1 MNIVVVSQIFHPVP
15 FRVND
20 IVQALTAAGH
30 EVKVVTGL
38 PDYGLPSI
46 PKEYRWFRKR
56 REEFFG
62 ARVIR
67 VPTFARRSG
76 MLHRALNYVSF
87 VVSGWFYMSFTNK
100 KEVDVIFCYETSP
113 VLQAI
118 PAIRLKKRTK
128 KKLVL
133 YCLDLWPESLK
144 AWKVEEES
152 WFYRRMAAVSRK
164 IYRSCNAI
172 PVSSPGFIDYLVDVC
187 GVPAERVSY
196 LPQHGEDDFDSVA
209 GVYEDNQCVDFL
221 FAGNIGAVQ
230 SVETIIEAVSLMKTD
245 QPFKVHIVG
254 DGSRLED
261 CRRVAER
268 GAAADKVVFHGRRV
282 FSEMPA
288 FYRMADCFLISLAAD
303 NAIGK
308 TIPGKLQGYLSAGK
322 PILASGGEEI
332 LRLLETADA
341 GKGCEAE
348 RPDLLAALM
357 DDCADHFEH
366 YRLMGENGKNYFDQN
381 FTKTVFMD
389 RIMKILES

>member
-118 PAIRLKKRTK
+118 PAIRLKKGPKRNWSFT
-128 KKLVL
+128 
-133 YCLDLWPESLK
+133 
-144 AWKVEEES
+144 AW
-152 WFYRRMAAVSRK
+152 
-164 IYRSCNAI
+164 IYGRSH
-172 PVSSPGFIDYLVDVC
+172 SKPG
-187 GVPAERVSY
+187 RW
-196 LPQHGEDDFDSVA
+196 
-209 GVYEDNQCVDFL
+209 
-221 FAGNIGAVQ
+221 
-230 SVETIIEAVSLMKTD
+230 
-245 QPFKVHIVG
+245 
-254 DGSRLED
+254 R
-261 CRRVAER
+261 RRVGFT
-268 GAAADKVVFHGRRV
+268 GAWPLSVVK
-282 FSEMPA
+282 S
-288 FYRMADCFLISLAAD
+288 
-303 NAIGK
+303 IG
-308 TIPGKLQGYLSAGK
+308 PVMRSPCPL
-322 PILASGGEEI
+322 
-332 LRLLETADA
+332 
-341 GKGCEAE
+341 
-348 RPDLLAALM
+348 PDL
-357 DDCADHFEH
+357 
-366 YRLMGENGKNYFDQN
+366 
-381 FTKTVFMD
+381 
-389 RIMKILES
+389 